1 MRIIVTAVFLT
12 MCSSAAFSEPKSGIF
27 KSNFDPSV
35 RIQDNLYL
43 AVNGGWQKNVE
54 IPADRTRWGTFPEL
68 RDLSEKRVKEIVESA
83 GDTATTDPTARRITD
98 FYRSFMDIEAVE
110 KAGLSPLR
118 PLLKEVMALT
128 DQSSIAKEF
137 GRLQRLGV
145 SLPFSVGVSID
156 ARNSSNYIL
165 NISQSGLGLPDRD
178 YYLQSDERMGNAR
191 VAYEEYLAT
200 LLKLHGDSAAVA
212 KQRVAGIIA
221 LESEM
226 AKIQLSR
233 VDRRDPIKSYNKLD
247 LNGLDAAAPGFDWA
261 AFLDATG
268 RKIDTVNLSQPTYAK
283 SAAQLIRNTE
293 IAVWH
298 DYLTVRL
305 LDRFAPVLPQAF
317 VDAHFLFH
325 EKALAGAKELRPRW
339 KRGVALLEGN
349 IGEDIGK
356 QYVARHFPSI
366 AKERMDILV
375 SNLFKA
381 YAQSIDALLW
391 MSPTTKAQAKD
402 KLSKYSVKIGYPEKW
417 RDYSQLDIKSDDLYG
432 NVYRGAEFAYKNEMD
447 RLGKNIDRTEWRMT
461 PQTVNAYYN
470 ASTNEIVFPAG
481 ILQAPFFDALADDAV
496 NYGAIGAVIGH
507 EISHGFDDRGSQFDG
522 DGNLRSWWL
531 DLDKKAFTGLTSKL
545 VEQFDAYSPIEGRYI
560 NGKLTLGENI
570 ADLSGLQVAHKGY
583 RLSLSGQ
590 QAPVIDGFTGD
601 QRFFIGFAQV
611 WRGKARE
618 EYMLQGLVSDPHS
631 PSEFRAIGAVMNS
644 DAFHEAF
651 DVKPSDKMFKPKS
664 DRIGIW

>member
-1 MRIIVTAVFLT
+1 
-12 MCSSAAFSEPKSGIF
+12 
-27 KSNFDPSV
+27 
-35 RIQDNLYL
+35 
-43 AVNGGWQKNVE
+43 
-54 IPADRTRWGTFPEL
+54 
-68 RDLSEKRVKEIVESA
+68 
-83 GDTATTDPTARRITD
+83 
-98 FYRSFMDIEAVE
+98 
-110 KAGLSPLR
+110 
-118 PLLKEVMALT
+118 
-128 DQSSIAKEF
+128 
-137 GRLQRLGV
+137 
-145 SLPFSVGVSID
+145 
-156 ARNSSNYIL
+156 
-165 NISQSGLGLPDRD
+165 
-178 YYLQSDERMGNAR
+178 
-191 VAYEEYLAT
+191 
-200 LLKLHGDSAAVA
+200 
-212 KQRVAGIIA
+212 
-221 LESEM
+221 
-226 AKIQLSR
+226 
-233 VDRRDPIKSYNKLD
+233 
-247 LNGLDAAAPGFDWA
+247 
-261 AFLDATG
+261 
-268 RKIDTVNLSQPTYAK
+268 LSQPTYAK

-570 ADLSGLQVAHKGY
+570 ADLSGLQVAH
-583 RLSLSGQ
+583 
-590 QAPVIDGFTGD
+590 
-601 QRFFIGFAQV
+601 
-611 WRGKARE
+611 
-618 EYMLQGLVSDPHS
+618 
-631 PSEFRAIGAVMNS
+631 
-644 DAFHEAF
+644 
-651 DVKPSDKMFKPKS
+651 
-664 DRIGIW
+664 